1 MRTYEVFLRRAGK
14 EGFAHAGSLD
24 APDDE
29 LALVLAREAYVRRGE
44 GDEMW
49 LVDRAHVLVGG
60 ADLLTSG
67 ADRPHRHNDGSVVA
81 ARRRARR
88 ERTPGGES

>member
-1 MRTYEVFLRRAGK
+1 MRTYEVFLRR
-14 EGFAHAGSLD
+14 EGNNPFTHVGALD

-29 LALVLAREAYVRRGE
+29 LALLLAREAYVRRSE

-49 LVDRAHVLVGG
+49 VVDRRH
-60 ADLLTSG
+60 LLRGSEDFLAPN
-67 ADRPHRHNDGSVVA
+67 ADRPHRRNDGSVVA

-88 ERTPGGES
+88 ETSP

>member
-1 MRTYEVFLRRAGK
+1 MNTYEVFLRKAGNHP
-14 EGFAHAGSLD
+14 FTHAGALD

-29 LALVLAREAYVRRGE
+29 LAVLLAREAYARRGE

-49 LVDRAHVLVGG
+49 VVDRRHLLE
-60 ADLLTSG
+60 ADEGFLAPN
-67 ADRPHRHNDGSVVA
+67 ADRPHRRNDGSVVA

-88 ERTPGGES
+88 ATAP